1 MGINFGRMA
10 QGIAT
15 GYLSGAIKDKES
27 KDNARLEVVKAAGMD
42 YYTNQLP
49 AHKKSETNRASAYS
63 QLSTMFGSEEAADY
77 FDANGFITGD
87 GKDVERI
94 QKMLEDKNIKPGAF
108 KDYIPTSNYSERY
121 KQRQTD
127 FETRFEPVAKTLTMQ
142 QGGLGKSTVDGLL
155 TKPEGDITTTETVT
169 TPATEGTQV
178 EGTPIMTEGTPERT
192 EEVTSTVPRTTSDTA
207 MSAFFIP
214 KGNSVNIGKEADI
227 AASVQGF
234 RKFSKGIN
242 INATTGAVSMTFGN
256 VKNIEY
262 SSIKSV
268 MNDLAKSEPD
278 KYVAD
283 GKTSLSLLAEDANT
297 QLKKQTQIFTSK
309 LFEPNTFKETE
320 STEGLTGSTAGNL
333 TPKFLEEYPTVK
345 DQRIF
350 LLQHMA
356 KLGTTSEKRY
366 FALSFPSN
374 AIYPG
379 TEINIRETLI
389 KAAQ

>member
-15 GYLSGAIKDKES
+15 GYIGGAIKDKES

-121 KQRQTD
+121 KTRQTD
-127 FETRFEPVAKTLTMQ
+127 FESRFEPVAKTLTMQ

-169 TPATEGTQV
+169 TPAVEGTQV

-192 EEVTSTVPRTTSDTA
+192 EEVTTTLPRTSSESS
-207 MSAFFIP
+207 MSEFFIP
-214 KGNSVNIGKEADI
+214 KGVTSNLGKESDI
-227 AASVQGF
+227 AAAVSTVGN
-234 RKFSKGIN
+234 RNFSKGIN
-242 INATTGAVSMTFGN
+242 INPETGAVSMTFGN
-256 VKNIEY
+256 VKNTEY
-262 SSIKSV
+262 SAIKAV
-268 MNDLAKSEPD
+268 MNDLAPSYTQE
-278 KYVAD
+278 D
-283 GKTSLSLLAEDANT
+283 GKTNLSAVTEAADR
-297 QLKKQTQIFTSK
+297 QLYNQTQGFTSQ
-309 LFEPNTFKETE
+309 LFEGDSFKPTETI
-320 STEGLTGSTAGNL
+320 EGITGSTAGNFKPDFIQEYS
-333 TPKFLEEYPTVK
+333 TPLEMQKFFVS
-345 DQRIF
+345 
-350 LLQHMA
+350 HMT
-356 KLGTTSEKRY
+356 KLGTKSEQRY
-366 FALSFPSN
+366 FALSFPAN

-379 TEINIRETLI
+379 TTTNIRATLLT
-389 KAAQ
+389 AVQ

>member
-155 TKPEGDITTTETVT
+155 TKPEGDTTTTETVT
-169 TPATEGTQV
+169 TPAVEGTQT
-178 EGTPIMTEGTPERT
+178 GPIITEGTPESIET
-192 EEVTSTVPRTTSDTA
+192 VTSTIPRTTSDTA

-366 FALSFPSN
+366 FALSFPID
-374 AIYPG
+374 AVYPG
-379 TEINIRETLI
+379 TTTNIRATLI
-389 KAAQ
+389 TAAQ

>member
-1 MGINFGRMA
+1 MSAFRGILTGFGMA
-10 QGIAT
+10 
-15 GYLSGAIKDKES
+15 AIKDKEA
-27 KDNARLEVVKAAGMD
+27 KDNAKMEVVKAAGID
-42 YYTNQLP
+42 YHTNQLP
-49 AHKKSETNRASAYS
+49 AHKKLEASRAKEYS
-63 QLSTMFGSEEAADY
+63 MVSKLLNSEEAADY
-77 FDANGFITGD
+77 FEANGFITGD
-87 GKDVERI
+87 GKGVERV
-94 QKMLEDKNIKPGAF
+94 QSYLEKNSIKADAF
-108 KDYIPTSNYSERY
+108 KDYVPTENYGDRY

-127 FETRFEPVAKTLTMQ
+127 FESRFDIVKKTFDMQ
-142 QGGLGKSTVDGLL
+142 GSGIGPSTVNGLL
-155 TKPEGDITTTETVT
+155 TKPEGDITTTEQVT
-169 TPATEGTQV
+169 TPAVEAQQI
-178 EGTPIMTEGTPERT
+178 EGTPIMTSGTPERT
-192 EEVTSTVPRTTSDTA
+192 EEVITTLPRTSSESS
-207 MSAFFIP
+207 MSEFFIP
-214 KGNSVNIGKEADI
+214 KGVSVNIGKEADI

-234 RKFSKGIN
+234 RNFSKGIN

-256 VKNIEY
+256 VKNTEY
-262 SSIKSV
+262 NSIKSV

-278 KYVAD
+278 KYVTD

-320 STEGLTGSTAGNL
+320 STEGITGSTAGNL
-333 TPKFLEEYPTVK
+333 IPEFLEEYPTVK

-350 LLQHMA
+350 LLQHMS

-374 AIYPG
+374 AVYPG

>member
-155 TKPEGDITTTETVT
+155 TKPEGDTTTTETVT
-169 TPATEGTQV
+169 TPAVEGTQT
-178 EGTPIMTEGTPERT
+178 GPIITEGTPERT

>member
-1 MGINFGRMA
+1 MGINFGKIA
-10 QGIAT
+10 QGVAT
-15 GYLSGAIKDKES
+15 GYLGAAIKDKES

-49 AHKKSETNRASAYS
+49 AHKKEESNRASAYT
-63 QLSTMFGSEEAADY
+63 QLSTLFGSEEAADY

-94 QKMLEDKNIKPGAF
+94 TKMLEDKNIKPDAF
-108 KDYIPTSNYSERY
+108 KDYIPTKNYGERY
-121 KQRQTD
+121 KTRQTD
-127 FETRFEPVAKTLTMQ
+127 FNSRFDIVKKNLDF
-142 QGGLGKSTVDGLL
+142 QGSGIGPSTVNGLL
-155 TKPEGDITTTETVT
+155 TKPEGDITTTEQVT
-169 TPATEGTQV
+169 TPAVEGTQTGPV
-178 EGTPIMTEGTPERT
+178 VTEGTPERT
-192 EEVTSTVPRTTSDTA
+192 EEVTTTLPRTSSESS
-207 MSAFFIP
+207 MSEFFIP
-214 KGNSVNIGKEADI
+214 KGVSVNIGKEADI

-234 RKFSKGIN
+234 RNFGKGIN

-256 VKNIEY
+256 VKNTEY
-262 SSIKSV
+262 NSIKSV

-278 KYVAD
+278 KYVTD

-297 QLKKQTQIFTSK
+297 QLKEQTQIFTSK
-309 LFEPNTFKETE
+309 LFESNTFKETE

-333 TPKFLEEYPTVK
+333 RPEFLEEYPTVR

-374 AIYPG
+374 AVYPG